1 MSQQATTP
9 TAAPSRKRVLW
20 IGIAVIG
27 VAAVGIASRVL
38 DIPPSGDNVSGT
50 ITPAQRYQSEQKLST
65 QDVKLADQTV
75 TQLLQNDAVVK
86 LVKDPQFQAMTAY
99 SAVFAA
105 FHGNPKALEAL
116 SANAEAVSYT
126 HLRAHETGRNL

>member
-86 LVKDPQFQAMTAY
+86 LSLIHISEPTR
-99 SAVFAA
+99 
-105 FHGNPKALEAL
+105 LL
-116 SANAEAVSYT
+116 
-126 HLRAHETGRNL
+126 